1 MLGNSIMVLVM
12 ELVSILTLEKAAI
25 GDSTCTVL
33 VMEMVTERKNT
44 MMEKSNIL
52 ISKMDHKMATE

>member
-1 MLGNSIMVLVM
+1 MVLVM

-33 VMEMVTERKNT
+33 VMEMVTARKNT
-44 MMEKSNIL
+44 KMEKSNIL
-52 ISKMDHKMATE
+52 ISKMDYKMATE